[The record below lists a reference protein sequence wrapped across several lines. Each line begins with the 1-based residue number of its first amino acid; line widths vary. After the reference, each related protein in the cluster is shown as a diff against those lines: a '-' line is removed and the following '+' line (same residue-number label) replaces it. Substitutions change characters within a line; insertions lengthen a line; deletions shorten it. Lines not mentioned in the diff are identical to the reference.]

1 MSTARER
8 PEATGSDERVS
19 DGETTR
25 YRAHPRVVHETL
37 DGEVILIQ
45 IESGLYY
52 SLTGSGAD
60 IWALLHQGHTVDEV
74 VGGLAPGFDADA
86 ATIRSGVSELV
97 ERLRGESLIAPH
109 EGGEAGAA
117 EVSPNGAAP
126 REFVPP
132 VLERFD
138 DMQDFLLV
146 DPIHEVD
153 DTGWPHTKPG

>member
-1 MSTARER
+1 
-8 PEATGSDERVS
+8 VS

-52 SLTGSGAD
+52 SLTGSGAN
-60 IWALLHQGHTVDEV
+60 IWALLHRGHTVDEV
-74 VGGLAPGFDADA
+74 VGGLAPQLDADA
-86 ATIRSGVSELV
+86 ATVRSGVAGLV
-97 ERLRGESLIAPH
+97 ERLRGESLIVPSETAEP
-109 EGGEAGAA
+109 GLV
-117 EVSPNGAAP
+117 EVSTNGGAP
-126 REFVPP
+126 QAFVAP

-153 DTGWPHTKPG
+153 DSGWPHTKPG

>member
-1 MSTARER
+1 M
-8 PEATGSDERVS
+8 S
-19 DGETTR
+19 DGEATR

-74 VGGLAPGFDADA
+74 VAGLAPGFDAEA
-86 ATIRSGVSELV
+86 ATIRSGVSALV
-97 ERLRGESLIAPH
+97 ERLRDESLIAPR
-109 EGGEAGAA
+109 EELEAGAA
-117 EVSPNGAAP
+117 EITMNGNRP
-126 REFVPP
+126 REFVAPL
-132 VLERFD
+132 LERFD

-153 DTGWPHTKPG
+153 DAGWPHTKPG